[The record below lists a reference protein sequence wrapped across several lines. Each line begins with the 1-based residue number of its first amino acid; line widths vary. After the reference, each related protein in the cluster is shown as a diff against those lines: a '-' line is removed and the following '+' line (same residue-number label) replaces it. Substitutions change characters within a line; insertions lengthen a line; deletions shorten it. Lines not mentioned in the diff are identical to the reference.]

1 MVVTQSSSAKSM
13 ERFRQ
18 IVRVRDWLSVEV
30 SPKHSDLTW
39 KVCVEKFLAELE
51 EVFDNLGTFCPKP
64 EDRELFWQETLEALR
79 ERLAFLGQRQPFAGQ
94 YHKILGICYFQQQ
107 KLEEAVAIWD
117 QGGQTEHSRYY
128 RAKIQLEKPP
138 GQVRWLSKDRQ
149 DSVVL
154 DRWQEA
160 GRPLTGEWAEYIGDV
175 VTSLERLKDWPLM
188 LRVLIQCREWEKL
201 WKTVQAHPQAW
212 QRGHDYELAA
222 AMARDIRTNWEDLR
236 RKSPGLRDFLQEVV
250 TSTQM
255 ERAWWLQPLEVGLA
269 CERLGH
275 YRDTLRFY
283 ERFTE
288 SRTGRLT
295 SQQRSQIRQRW
306 LVTHQRYQEFLQAE
320 GRPTDRLAEEFRQ
333 AQERWG
339 EQLPQ
344 AEPELDERDPWAFDF
359 VEYPSPVQSWLL
371 QRAQTDTQS
380 RLRAEIAQA
389 LEHLDERQLQQ
400 VHSLIQRFLTA
411 GLST

>member
-1 MVVTQSSSAKSM
+1 M
-13 ERFRQ
+13 
-18 IVRVRDWLSVEV
+18 
-30 SPKHSDLTW
+30 
-39 KVCVEKFLAELE
+39 
-51 EVFDNLGTFCPKP
+51 
-64 EDRELFWQETLEALR
+64 
-79 ERLAFLGQRQPFAGQ
+79 
-94 YHKILGICYFQQQ
+94 
-107 KLEEAVAIWD
+107 
-117 QGGQTEHSRYY
+117 
-128 RAKIQLEKPP
+128 
-138 GQVRWLSKDRQ
+138 RWLSKDRQ
-149 DSVVL
+149 DLVVL
-154 DRWQEA
+154 GLWQEA
-160 GRPLTGEWAEYIGDV
+160 GRPLTGEWAEYLSDV

-188 LRVLIQCREWEKL
+188 LRVLIQRREWEKL
-201 WKTVQAHPQAW
+201 WEKVQAHPQAW
-212 QRGHDYELAA
+212 QRGHDYELVTC
-222 AMARDIRTNWEDLR
+222 MARDTQTNWEELR
-236 RKSPGLRDFLQEVV
+236 RQLPGLRDFLHEVV
-250 TSTQM
+250 TSVQM

-295 SQQRSQIRQRW
+295 RQQRSQIRQRW
-306 LVTHQRYQEFLQAE
+306 LITHKKYQDSLQAE

-344 AEPELDERDPWAFDF
+344 VEPELNERDPWAFDF
-359 VEYPSPVQSWLL
+359 VEYPSPIQSWLL
-371 QRAQTDTQS
+371 QQAQTDTQS

-389 LEHLDERQLQQ
+389 LEHLGERQLQQ